1 MKMHEEC
8 MREAAF
14 FLECKSLKVHP
25 QITGPIMKSQL
36 KKTMSQGLT
45 LGSEPVLPVITER

>member
-1 MKMHEEC
+1 MRNAC
-8 MREAAF
+8 REAAF

-45 LGSEPVLPVITER
+45 SGS